1 MEASLQPVNEAWVS
15 RLAGAPLF
23 ELLDEGVDFSAGDA
37 VQVKLVLQDGQVVLL
52 AQGPWFKVTVAETSI
67 LQCMAQFMTER
78 MVEVGDQDGV
88 GWCRSALM
96 TFAVSAHCVQERVHA
111 PGKGTVTLFAG
122 RRAPHPELH
131 ALQHMYLAQLW
142 PGFATSSLFAARVLP
157 GIQLAGTWAHEG
169 PMAFMALEPEL
180 DVRLPVSSMLWTVL
194 FWASTGNCTVLSD
207 GFGSATYKH
216 MLSDLGLLADVS
228 MARQDSGALSRFAAI
243 WPDARRM
250 ASEIENYADI
260 AEAMRCGFAYF
271 GAGGFFG
278 EKRRGAVEF
287 SIAAKVTTAFRRDAS
302 GAQQQGHAGKLGD
315 MSGGSGSWAD
325 FSEET
330 HGTKAR
336 AKFIVPLGAD
346 PALRDSMF
354 GRMKEWAT
362 AGDAMHDS
370 TARGLAAS
378 PLLVRADAARLAARL
393 REIAGAD
400 SMGAC
405 ANIRDALLG
414 YAGRIDA
421 AAAALPE
428 TLPTAA

>member
-1 MEASLQPVNEAWVS
+1 MEESLQPVNEAWVS

-23 ELLDEGVDFSAGDA
+23 ELLDEGADFSAGDA

-52 AQGPWFKVTVAETSI
+52 AQGPWFKVTFAETSI

-78 MVEVGDQDGV
+78 MVEAGDQDGV
-88 GWCRSALM
+88 GWCRNALM
-96 TFAVSAHCVQERVHA
+96 TFAVSAHCVQQRVHETR
-111 PGKGTVTLFAG
+111 KGLVTLFAG

-131 ALQHMYLAQLW
+131 ALQHMYLTQLW
-142 PGFATSSLFAARVLP
+142 PRFATSSLFAARVLP
-157 GIQLAGTWAHEG
+157 GVQLAGTWAHEG
-169 PMAFMALEPEL
+169 PMAFMALEPQL
-180 DVRLPVSSMLWTVL
+180 DARLPVSSVLWTLL
-194 FWASTGNCTVLSD
+194 FWASTSNCTVLSD

-216 MLSDLGLLADVS
+216 MLSDLGLLADVA
-228 MARQDSGALSRFAAI
+228 MARQDSGALGRFAAI
-243 WPDARRM
+243 WPDTRRM

-260 AEAMRCGFAYF
+260 AEAMRCGFEHF

-278 EKRRGAVEF
+278 EKRRGVVEF
-287 SIAAKVTTAFRRDAS
+287 SIAAKITTAFRRDAS
-302 GAQQQGHAGKLGD
+302 GAQQEGHAGKLGD

-325 FSEET
+325 FSEEA
-330 HGTKAR
+330 HGAKAR
-336 AKFIVPLGAD
+336 AKFIAPLGAD
-346 PALRDSMF
+346 PALRDAMF
-354 GRMKEWAT
+354 GTMKGWAA
-362 AGDAMHDS
+362 AGDAMHDR

-393 REIAGAD
+393 REIAGAG

-405 ANIRDALLG
+405 AKIRDALLG
-414 YAGRIDA
+414 YAARVDA

>member
-1 MEASLQPVNEAWVS
+1 MEESLQPVNEAWVS

-23 ELLDEGVDFSAGDA
+23 ELLDEGADFSAGDA

-52 AQGPWFKVTVAETSI
+52 AQGPWFKVTFAETSI

-78 MVEVGDQDGV
+78 MVEAGDQDGV
-88 GWCRSALM
+88 GWCRHALM
-96 TFAVSAHCVQERVHA
+96 TFAVSAHCVQERVHDTR
-111 PGKGTVTLFAG
+111 KGLVTLFAG

-142 PGFATSSLFAARVLP
+142 PRFATSSLFAARVLA
-157 GIQLAGTWAHEG
+157 GVQLAGTWAHEG
-169 PMAFMALEPEL
+169 PMAFMALEPQL
-180 DVRLPVSSMLWTVL
+180 DARLPVSSVLWTLL
-194 FWASTGNCTVLSD
+194 FWASTSNCTVLSD

-216 MLSDLGLLADVS
+216 MLADLGLLADVT
-228 MARQDSGALSRFAAI
+228 MARQDSGALSRYAAI
-243 WPDARRM
+243 WPDTRRM

-260 AEAMRCGFAYF
+260 AEAMRCGFEHF

-278 EKRRGAVEF
+278 EKRRGVVEF
-287 SIAAKVTTAFRRDAS
+287 SIAAKITTAFRRDAS
-302 GAQQQGHAGKLGD
+302 GAQQEGHAGKLGD

-325 FSEET
+325 FSEES
-330 HGTKAR
+330 HGAKAR
-336 AKFIVPLGAD
+336 AKFIVPLGAE
-346 PALRDSMF
+346 PALRDAMF
-354 GRMKEWAT
+354 GRMKAWAA
-362 AGDAMHDS
+362 AGDAMHDR

-405 ANIRDALLG
+405 AKIRDALLG
-414 YAGRIDA
+414 YAARVDA

-428 TLPTAA
+428 TLPMAA